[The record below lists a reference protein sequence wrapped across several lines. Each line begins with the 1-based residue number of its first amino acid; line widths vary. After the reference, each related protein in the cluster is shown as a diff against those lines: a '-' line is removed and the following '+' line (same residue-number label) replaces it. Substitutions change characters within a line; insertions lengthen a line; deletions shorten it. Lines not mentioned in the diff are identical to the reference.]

1 MALTGIAI
9 YKKLPKK
16 NCGECGVPTCL
27 AFAMNLAAGRAELD
41 SCPYVSEEVKAEL
54 AEASAPPIRTVSV
67 GKGDNEIKIGGE
79 TVMFRHE
86 KTFVNQTGIG
96 VLIEDDEPDE
106 QAAGKLS
113 RFKELSY
120 ERVGLTLKADLVA
133 VKNTSGEKEKFTA
146 LIEKAREKTGAPLIL
161 MSDIPEN
168 IAAGLEVC
176 GEDRPLIY
184 AASRDNAD
192 SFAEI
197 ALAHSV
203 PLAVKGETLDE
214 AADIAGEL
222 VKKGLKD
229 LVIDSGARTPGR
241 LLKDNVIIRRA
252 ALMKKAASLGFPT
265 IAFPCEMTDDIR
277 YESVIAGIGIAKYA
291 GITVLSDLKGESL
304 FPLLLE
310 RLNIFTD
317 PQRPMATKEGV
328 YEINNP
334 DENSPVLVTSN
345 FALTYF
351 VVSGEIESSRQP
363 AWLLVQDTEGLSVLT
378 AWAAD
383 KFVAQTI
390 APFVK
395 KSGIAEKVKHRNIV
409 IPGYVVQISGELEEE
424 LPDWKVVTG
433 PREAAHLPAFLKAG
447 KHNPE
452 A

>member
-27 AFAMNLAAGRAELD
+27 AFAMNLASGRAELE
-41 SCPYVSEEVKAEL
+41 SCPYVSDEAKAEL
-54 AEASAPPIRTVSV
+54 AEASAPPIRTVSI
-67 GKGDNEIKIGGE
+67 GKGEGEIKIGGE

-86 KTFVNQTGIG
+86 KTFVNQTGLA
-96 VLIEDDEPDE
+96 VLIEDTEPDE
-106 QAAGKLS
+106 QVDGKLS
-113 RFKELSY
+113 RLKELSY
-120 ERVGLTLKADLVA
+120 ERVGLTLKADLAA
-133 VKNTSGEKEKFTA
+133 VKNTSGGKDKFCG
-146 LIEKAREKTGAPLIL
+146 LVKKARDAGAPLIL
-161 MSDIPEN
+161 MSDDAGN
-168 IAAGLEVC
+168 MAAALELC
-176 GEDRPLIY
+176 AEDRPLVY
-184 AASRDNAD
+184 AASGENAD
-192 SFAEI
+192 SFGEL
-197 ALAHSV
+197 ALKHSV
-203 PLAVKGETLDE
+203 PLAVKGASLDE
-214 AADIAGEL
+214 AAETADAL

-241 LLKDNVIIRRA
+241 LLSDNVIIRRS
-252 ALMKKAASLGFPT
+252 ALMKKNASLGFPT

-277 YESVIAGIGIAKYA
+277 TETLIAGAGIAKYA
-291 GITVLSDLKGESL
+291 GIAVLSDLKGESL

-317 PQRPMATKEGV
+317 PQRPMATKEGI

-395 KSGIAEKVKHRNIV
+395 KSGITESVKHRNIV
-409 IPGYVVQISGELEEE
+409 IPGYIVQISGELEEE

-447 KHNPE
+447 KHNP
-452 A
+452 AG

>member
-27 AFAMNLAAGRAELD
+27 AFAMNLASGKAELE
-41 SCPYVSEEVKAEL
+41 SCPYVSDEVKAEL
-54 AEASAPPIRTVSV
+54 AEASAPPIRTVSI
-67 GKGDNEIKIGGE
+67 GKGGGEIKIGGE

-86 KTFVNQTGIG
+86 KTFVNQTGLA
-96 VLIEDDEPDE
+96 VLIEDTEPDE
-106 QAAGKLS
+106 QVERKLS
-113 RFKELSY
+113 RLKELSY
-120 ERVGLTLKADLVA
+120 ERVGLILKADLAA
-133 VKNTSGEKEKFTA
+133 VKNTSGDKDKFCG
-146 LIEKAREKTGAPLIL
+146 LVKKAREAGAPLIL
-161 MSDIPEN
+161 MSDDAGN
-168 IAAGLEVC
+168 MAAALELC
-176 GEDRPLIY
+176 AEDRPLVY
-184 AASRDNAD
+184 AASGENAD
-192 SFAEI
+192 SFGEL
-197 ALAHSV
+197 ALKHSV
-203 PLAVKGETLDE
+203 PLAVKGASLDE
-214 AADIAGEL
+214 AAETAAAL

-241 LLKDNVIIRRA
+241 MLSDNVVIRRS
-252 ALMKKAASLGFPT
+252 ALMKKNASLGFPT
-265 IAFPCEMTDDIR
+265 IAFPCEIADDIKT
-277 YESVIAGIGIAKYA
+277 ESLIAGLGIAKYA

-317 PQRPMATKEGV
+317 PQRPMATKEGI

-395 KSGIAEKVKHRNIV
+395 KSGIADSVKHRNIV
-409 IPGYVVQISGELEEE
+409 IPGYIVQISGELEEE

-447 KHNPE
+447 KHNP
-452 A
+452 AG

>member
-27 AFAMNLAAGRAELD
+27 AFAMNLAAGRAELEA
-41 SCPYVSEEVKAEL
+41 CPYVSEEVKAEL
-54 AEASAPPIRTVSV
+54 AEASAPPIRTVSI
-67 GKGDNEIKIGGE
+67 GKEGSEVKIGGE
-79 TVMFRHE
+79 TVLFRHE
-86 KTFVNQTGIG
+86 KTFVNQTGIA
-96 VLIEDDEPDE
+96 VLIEDSETQE
-106 QAAGKLS
+106 QIAGKLS

-120 ERVGLTLKADLVA
+120 ERVGLFLKADMVA
-133 VKNTSGEKEKFTA
+133 VKNSSGDREKF
-146 LIEKAREKTGAPLIL
+146 LSLVKKARETGAALIL
-161 MSDIPEN
+161 MSEN
-168 IAAGLEVC
+168 AGNLSAALELC
-176 GEDRPLIY
+176 AGERPLVY
-184 AASRDNAD
+184 AASGENAD

-197 ALAHSV
+197 ALKHQA
-203 PLAVKGETLDE
+203 PLAVRGETLDE
-214 AADIAGEL
+214 AAEVSEALIR
-222 VKKGLKD
+222 KGVKD

-241 LLKDNVIIRRA
+241 MLADNIITRRS
-252 ALMKKAASLGFPT
+252 ALMKKFAPLGFPT
-265 IAFPCEMTDDIR
+265 IVFPCEMTGDAGF
-277 YESVIAGIGIAKYA
+277 ESLLAGVGIAKYA

-317 PQRPMATKEGV
+317 PQRPMATKEGI

-334 DENSPVLVTSN
+334 DENAPVLVTSN

-395 KSGIAEKVKHRNIV
+395 KSGITERVKHRNIV

-424 LPDWKVVTG
+424 LPGWKVVTG